1 MRKIVK
7 VRPVFVN
14 FSSSF
19 RPNAQCG
26 NVLQNRKFLSF
37 HLVFFYTFALKKM
50 IINGLWTKTG
60 RKKLHFHVVSEEKL
74 SAGTSARSPS
84 HPTADKTKTS
94 PLLPIAYYLLP
105 IFHRFLPP
113 NMFKDKLINVSFVVG
128 TANIFAVI
136 ESIFHTLYWATAA
149 ANW

>member
-50 IINGLWTKTG
+50 IMDGLWTNYG
-60 RKKLHFHVVSEEKL
+60 RKLDEKNFIF
-74 SAGTSARSPS
+74 TSFR
-84 HPTADKTKTS
+84 KE
-94 PLLPIAYYLLP
+94 LG
-105 IFHRFLPP
+105 
-113 NMFKDKLINVSFVVG
+113 VSFDFV
-128 TANIFAVI
+128 
-136 ESIFHTLYWATAA
+136 
-149 ANW
+149 